1 MWVDNIQVGIDLA
14 TSVTILIAVGTFW
27 ANSIKERKIG
37 VADSARS
44 TIIENIN
51 ISITDMA
58 KSFNSFVML
67 NTSIEK
73 KIDIPLSQG
82 AEYFAEYLK
91 VEKKAAKEIVELF
104 RKSIS
109 AMGEF
114 YEKGEMLKYTIFP
127 SLYSIGDESEAVN
140 IIKKEIS
147 DVMDSYNESN
157 RSYLSYLE
165 SVLALSAGLEQFRDE
180 GSDISY
186 SKIANDLS
194 RVVDD
199 SDHFLFLKAFI
210 KDEKVDSFKASIA
223 KSIADMT
230 EDEKK
235 IRVSLIE
242 TLLSLMEANP
252 ELVIAHALES
262 LSFKLQ
268 ENRTQCKEF
277 LITLS
282 AVSSKMQ
289 QRSGNFS
296 VKKAYEDLSSEKY
309 FDTRGTI
316 R

>member
-27 ANSIKERKIG
+27 ANAIKERKIG

-44 TIIENIN
+44 TIMENIN

-58 KSFNSFVML
+58 KSFNSFVVL
-67 NTSIEK
+67 STSIDK
-73 KIDIPLSQG
+73 KIDPLLSLG
-82 AEYFAEYLK
+82 GEFFAEYLK
-91 VEKKAAKEIVELF
+91 SEKLLAKEIVELF
-104 RKSIS
+104 GKSIH

-127 SLYSIGDESEAVN
+127 SLYSVGDEGEAVN
-140 IIKKEIS
+140 IIKKEIN
-147 DVMDSYNESN
+147 DVMEAYNISN
-157 RSYLSYLE
+157 RTYFSYIESILELNAAIEKLSDDGE
-165 SVLALSAGLEQFRDE
+165 DG
-180 GSDISY
+180 SY
-186 SKIANDLS
+186 SKIVKHVS
-194 RVVDD
+194 RVVGD
-199 SDHFLFLKAFI
+199 SDHFLFLKTFV
-210 KDEKVDSFKASIA
+210 KDEDVDCFQASIA
-223 KSIADMT
+223 KSGGEMT
-230 EDEKK
+230 EGEKK
-235 IRVSLIE
+235 VHMSVVE
-242 TLLSLMEANP
+242 ALLSMMKISP
-252 ELVIAHALES
+252 EVVIAHALQF

-296 VKKAYEDLSSEKY
+296 IKQAYKDLSSEKY
-309 FDTRGTI
+309 FDIQGTI